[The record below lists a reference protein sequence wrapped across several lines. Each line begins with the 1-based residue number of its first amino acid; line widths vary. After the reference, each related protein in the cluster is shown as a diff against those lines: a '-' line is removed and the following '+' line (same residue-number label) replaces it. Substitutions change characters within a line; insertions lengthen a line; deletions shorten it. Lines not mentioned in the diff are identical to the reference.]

1 MIALLTVLS
10 AFAAPLT
17 AEDEQRA
24 RDLYE
29 HGEALYAEAKWDE
42 AAAAFRISYNLS
54 GKPLLLYN
62 MASCYERMADWP
74 KALEALRQYRPS
86 ASDDEADTID
96 RRIASLEA
104 RVADATAKDQALAEA
119 QRKAAEPAPVVV
131 VPAPAAERK
140 RVNPVAASLIGLGVV
155 GVGSGTFFTVRTM
168 GARADW
174 TGSCVDGPDGRLC
187 PASADELV
195 NRDNT
200 SGLLADL
207 SWLVAAGALTAGVV
221 VAF

>member
-1 MIALLTVLS
+1 MIALLAAA
-10 AFAAPLT
+10 AFAQAPTLSP
-17 AEDEQRA
+17 EDEQRA

-62 MASCYERMADWP
+62 MASCYERMGNWSQ
-74 KALEALRQYRPS
+74 ALTMLKQYRPS
-86 ASDDEADTID
+86 ASDDEVETIE
-96 RRIASLEA
+96 RRITSLEA
-104 RVADATAKDQALAEA
+104 RVAEIAAKDQALVDA
-119 QRKAAEPAPVVV
+119 QRKAAEPVPVP
-131 VPAPAAERK
+131 VPDTRK

-155 GVGSGTFFTVRTM
+155 GVGSGTFFTVRTL
-168 GARADW
+168 GARSDW
-174 TGSCVDGPDGRLC
+174 TGQCIEGDTLLC
-187 PASADELV
+187 PSKADPLV
-195 NRDNT
+195 KRDNT
-200 SGLLADL
+200 SGLLADV